1 MNIHD
6 SIAKIFSYNSQS
18 IFLKKYIHEDIM
30 EIKDKTIII
39 TGAARGLGAAMAK
52 RLASHNCKLGLI
64 DLDKDSI
71 SDTASACESAGAK
84 VICISADVT
93 KEDDVAN
100 AYAQVVDEMGPLVG
114 SINNAGITRDGLLVK
129 FKDGEFVKRMSLEE
143 WQAVIDIN
151 LTGVFL
157 CGREAAQHMI
167 EGGQGG
173 VIINISSV
181 ARHGNFG
188 QTNYS
193 ATKAGVQSMAVVWAK
208 ELSKYGIR
216 VNSIAPGFINTEMV
230 AGMPD
235 NVKEKLSKM
244 VPVGRIGEPDE
255 VAQAAEFIFANDYYS
270 GRCVDLDGAQRM

>member
-1 MNIHD
+1 M
-6 SIAKIFSYNSQS
+6 
-18 IFLKKYIHEDIM
+18 DITN
-30 EIKDKTIII
+30 KTIII

-52 RLASHNCKLGLI
+52 RLAAQKCKLGLI
-64 DLDKDSI
+64 DLDKESI
-71 SDTASACESAGAK
+71 ASTAEACESQGAE
-84 VICISADVT
+84 VMTYSANVT
-93 KEDDVAN
+93 KEEEVGE
-100 AYAQVVDEMGPLVG
+100 AYTAIVSKLGPLHG
-114 SINNAGITRDGLLVK
+114 SINNAGMTRDGLLVK

-143 WQAVIDIN
+143 WQSVIDLN

-157 CGREAAQHMI
+157 CGREAAQLMI
-167 EGGQGG
+167 ESQSKG

-230 AGMPD
+230 ASMPE
-235 NVKEKLSKM
+235 NVLEGLAKM
-244 VPVGRIGEPDE
+244 IPLGRIGEPDE
-255 VAQAAEFIFANDYYS
+255 VAKAAEFIFENDYYS
-270 GRCVDLDGAQRM
+270 GRCIDLDGAQRL

>member
-71 SDTASACESAGAK
+71 ADTASACESAGAK
-84 VICISADVT
+84 VMCISADVT

>member
-1 MNIHD
+1 M
-6 SIAKIFSYNSQS
+6 
-18 IFLKKYIHEDIM
+18 DI
-30 EIKDKTIII
+30 ENKTIII
-39 TGAARGLGAAMAK
+39 TGAARGLGASMAK
-52 RLASHNCKLGLI
+52 RLAAHKCKLGLI
-64 DLDKDSI
+64 DLDKESI
-71 SDTASACESAGAK
+71 SDTAAACEEAGAE
-84 VICISADVT
+84 VRCVAADVT
-93 KEDDVAN
+93 KEDDVASS
-100 AYAQVVDEMGPLVG
+100 YAEVVSELGPLSG

-129 FKDGEFVKRMSLEE
+129 FKDGEFIKRMSLED
-143 WQAVIDIN
+143 WQAVIDLN

-167 EGGQGG
+167 EGGSGG

-208 ELSKYGIR
+208 ELSKHGIR

-235 NVKEKLSKM
+235 HVKEGLSKM
-244 VPVGRIGEPDE
+244 VPLGRIGEPDE
-255 VAQAAEFIFANDYYS
+255 VAKAAEFIFMNEYFS
-270 GRCVDLDGAQRM
+270 GRCIDLDGAQRL